1 MTITTPVEYLP
12 LSPGVA
18 VSMDCVRLSWQLEDR
33 GLIVDLDEDNRLVVL
48 PDEVLTADERRAV
61 SRHRGELVT
70 LVRYCRDVVV
80 T

>member
-33 GLIVDLDEDNRLVVL
+33 GLIVDLDADNRLVVL
-48 PDEVLTADERRAV
+48 PDEALRRMSGAP
-61 SRHRGELVT
+61 SLGTEASS
-70 LVRYCRDVVV
+70 
-80 T
+80 